1 MLKLD
6 VKNSIVDATDLTVHD
21 IETVTLRST
30 GGGRRRRLSLGA
42 WSITAT
48 AGLANA
54 VSSERLAH
62 AAGVLN
68 SAIRNMTVSFV
79 VNGREYLVTEAAAV
93 GSLGGVQEY
102 EYGEYEYGEYENEYV
117 EYEFRANNN
126 NYPGASAISSEGED
140 PFVAGTLIALSVLLG
155 ILIIANCWIFAG
167 VCDTQA
173 RYKSPLSANR
183 KMVDADVLDTKQ
195 IALDADQFD
204 THSI

>member
-102 EYGEYEYGEYENEYV
+102 EYGEYENEYV